1 MKDYLTLL
9 KPRVIWLLILASVA
23 GYVYAT
29 GRNPDPGVLAAL
41 LLTGVLST
49 GGAAAFNHYWE
60 RDIDALMTR
69 TASRPLPAGRIKPR
83 NALALSLALS
93 AAGLALAFTL
103 LGPLPA
109 AMVALGWFAYAVVY
123 TVLLKRR
130 SWLNVLLGGVAG
142 NAAFLTGYVAAKPL
156 DAAGI
161 LLSFAVY
168 LWIPAHIWSLAY
180 ARRDDYRKAGVPM
193 LPVVVSEKT
202 ALAVIAVLNIAAA
215 GYMAALAVALGGTY
229 LVAVVALLVAAA
241 IYTSAKALRA
251 RDERSFWLMFKAS
264 SPILAVFLILLMAAP

>member
-69 TASRPLPAGRIKPR
+69 TANRPLPAGRIKPR

-93 AAGLALAFTL
+93 AAGLVLAFTL

-142 NAAFLTGYVAAKPL
+142 NAAFLTGYVTAKPL
-156 DAAGI
+156 DARASCSPLRSIYG
-161 LLSFAVY
+161 Y
-168 LWIPAHIWSLAY
+168 LPTSGPWPTPDATTTERQGSPCCPLCCP
-180 ARRDDYRKAGVPM
+180 RRR
-193 LPVVVSEKT
+193 LW
-202 ALAVIAVLNIAAA
+202 
-215 GYMAALAVALGGTY
+215 
-229 LVAVVALLVAAA
+229 
-241 IYTSAKALRA
+241 R
-251 RDERSFWLMFKAS
+251 
-264 SPILAVFLILLMAAP
+264 